1 MIDVIEGEE
10 NIHSASLALKDFKG
24 TIARRIWSAEVGV
37 ILPFVEERRQE
48 ILTHLAGVLRVPFTT
63 RFGEVI
69 SDVRDLE
76 IGHIESQ
83 LINSGITVH
92 PNVRRLVRRLREI
105 RNCLS
110 HLEPLSLELLLDAE
124 INTTIAS

>member
-1 MIDVIEGEE
+1 M
-10 NIHSASLALKDFKG
+10 HSASLALKDFKG
-24 TIARRIWSAEVGV
+24 IIARRIWSAEVGV

-83 LINSGITVH
+83 LINNGITVH

-110 HLEPLSLELLLDAE
+110 HLEPLSLDLLLDAE